1 MFELSDRSKRWLR
14 YLMANRKDIVSLA
27 ITFAGCYGLSH
38 FANWHL
44 FSLLIGA
51 SWGSL
56 VVYAQWLWADYK
68 RELEEYNRQTNGAPP
83 QSNRP
88 SGILLAHDREM
99 ATPADRAKLR
109 LLWRPWRNNDRRH
122 I

>member
-1 MFELSDRSKRWLR
+1 
-14 YLMANRKDIVSLA
+14 MANRKDIISLA

-56 VVYAQWLWADYK
+56 VVYAQWLWAEYK
-68 RELEEYNRQTNGAPP
+68 RELDEYNRQIKGAPP
-83 QSNRP
+83 QSGQP
-88 SGILLAHDREM
+88 SGILIAYDTEM
-99 ATPADRAKLR
+99 ATPAHPRELSTAGVQ
-109 LLWRPWRNNDRRH
+109 NVA
-122 I
+122 